1 MAVRT
6 APSGG
11 PCEFNSDF
19 PAQRAKNGE
28 CAVLLANSAYF
39 RTREL
44 RTAAW
49 VFSVVTGLLA
59 LLWDN
64 PWLQNG
70 AGGGPCP
77 LVRP

>member
-1 MAVRT
+1 M
-6 APSGG
+6 
-11 PCEFNSDF
+11 
-19 PAQRAKNGE
+19 
-28 CAVLLANSAYF
+28 
-39 RTREL
+39 EL
-44 RTAAW
+44 RTAAL

-64 PWLQNG
+64 PWLQIG